1 VIDEETSRL
10 SIRSYRDDGV
20 MDLNADV
27 GESFGLWKL
36 GDDDTLLSVVT
47 SANVACGFH
56 AGDPTTI
63 QKATAHAARLGVAV
77 GAQVSYR
84 DLIGFGRRFMDI
96 RPFELRDDIIYQLG
110 ALDGFARLAGSRVS
124 YLKPHGALYHAV
136 VEHEGQ
142 AQAVVDAAA
151 AYSHAHR
158 YELALVGQPGSA
170 LLTAAERAGIRPVRE
185 AFADRGYDTTG
196 QLLPRDAPGALV
208 TDPTQIA
215 ERAVR
220 MAVKGE
226 VVTGDGSVVLVTA
239 ESICVHGDTPQAVEI
254 ARGVRT
260 ALESAGVEL
269 ASFAS

>member
-1 VIDEETSRL
+1 
-10 SIRSYRDDGV
+10 

-56 AGDPTTI
+56 AGDPSTIRRTT
-63 QKATAHAARLGVAV
+63 QQAAAHGVAI

-84 DLIGFGRRFMDI
+84 DLVGFGRRFMNI
-96 RPFELRDDIIYQLG
+96 RPQELRDDITYQLG

-136 VEHEGQ
+136 VQHEGQ
-142 AQAVVDAAA
+142 AQAVVDAVA
-151 AYSHAHR
+151 AYSHAHHC
-158 YELALVGQPGSA
+158 ELALLGQPGSA
-170 LLTAAERAGIRPVRE
+170 LLTAAEKAGIRTVRE
-185 AFADRGYDTTG
+185 AFADRGYDTSG
-196 QLLPRDAPGALV
+196 QLLPRDVESAIV
-208 TDPTQIA
+208 TDPAQVA

-239 ESICVHGDTPQAVEI
+239 ESICVHGDTPGAVEI
-254 ARGVRT
+254 ARSVRT
-260 ALESAGVEL
+260 ALEGAGVEL
-269 ASFAS
+269 APFAP

>member
-1 VIDEETSRL
+1 
-10 SIRSYRDDGV
+10 

-56 AGDPTTI
+56 AGDPSTIRRTTER
-63 QKATAHAARLGVAV
+63 AAALGVAI

-84 DLIGFGRRFMDI
+84 DLVGFGRRFMDI
-96 RPFELRDDIIYQLG
+96 RPFELRDDLTYQLG

-124 YLKPHGALYHAV
+124 YVKPHGALYHAV

-142 AQAVVDAAA
+142 AQAVVDAVA
-151 AYSHAHR
+151 AYSLANR
-158 YELALVGQPGSA
+158 CELALLGQPGSA
-170 LLTAAERAGIRPVRE
+170 LLTAAEKAGIRSVRE
-185 AFADRGYDTTG
+185 AFADRGYDNTG

-208 TDPTQIA
+208 LDPAQIA

-220 MAVKGE
+220 MVVKGE

-239 ESICVHGDTPQAVEI
+239 ESICVHGDTPGAVEI
-254 ARGVRT
+254 ARSVRT
-260 ALESAGVEL
+260 ALEGAGVEL
-269 ASFAS
+269 ASFAP